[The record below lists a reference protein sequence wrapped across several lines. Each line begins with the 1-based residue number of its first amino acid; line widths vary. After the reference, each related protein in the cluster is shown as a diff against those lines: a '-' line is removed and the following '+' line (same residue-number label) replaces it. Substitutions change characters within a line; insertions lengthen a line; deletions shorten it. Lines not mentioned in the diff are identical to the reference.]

1 MYFNRLKILI
11 VLLLMSCSGNDD
23 LFSLDSI
30 ENFTSSSKKGNTT
43 EQIVEVHVMKLKEYV
58 FVKVHNSEQ
67 VGKISIEDLQ
77 IIYENYYKQDSSYTV
92 FLYEVLNFKRAIP
105 IKFFYNP
112 KEIYTLDEKI
122 MSIYRK
128 FGMERIKKIYTVEKE
143 EGKFYI
149 NSTLKDESF
158 VTIQY
163 LFYINKYEYHNDDYS
178 SLQWFIKVSDFSLYS

>member
-1 MYFNRLKILI
+1 MNRLKILI

-67 VGKISIEDLQ
+67 VGKVSIEDLQ
-77 IIYENYYKQDSSYTV
+77 IIYENYYKQNSSYMV

-112 KEIYTLDEKI
+112 KGIYTLDVKI
-122 MSIYRK
+122 MNIYRK

-149 NSTLKDESF
+149 NSTLNDESF

>member
-1 MYFNRLKILI
+1 MYLNRLKILI

-128 FGMERIKKIYTVEKE
+128 FGMERIRK
-143 EGKFYI
+143 YI
-149 NSTLKDESF
+149 
-158 VTIQY
+158 Q
-163 LFYINKYEYHNDDYS
+163 
-178 SLQWFIKVSDFSLYS
+178 

>member
-1 MYFNRLKILI
+1 
-11 VLLLMSCSGNDD
+11 MSCSGNDD

-105 IKFFYNP
+105 IKFF
-112 KEIYTLDEKI
+112 L
-122 MSIYRK
+122 
-128 FGMERIKKIYTVEKE
+128 
-143 EGKFYI
+143 
-149 NSTLKDESF
+149 
-158 VTIQY
+158 
-163 LFYINKYEYHNDDYS
+163 
-178 SLQWFIKVSDFSLYS
+178 